1 MTAKTELS
9 GPKRRTRAELQ
20 QLVARIGSQIR
31 RLYHPAMSMFH
42 DPSWGIGELMNAKV
56 MELIYT
62 SAKIAKADAFID
74 SSFMNPLFQAWQD
87 VIRLNDDVSN
97 AVETYWWRAWTA
109 SVNGV
114 RLIYG
119 DDWWAMERYFVPL
132 TLAKS
137 AWGIPNLYALQYRGT
152 LGTEATGSIASGGY
166 PVDISQASFR
176 RVKAILDVYAH
187 APADKTQEPRV
198 DPVLQ
203 SAGRTYSEGPLKGFF
218 AAQTLNFGR
227 VLVTYGSQTAQL
239 TSVADSDV
247 SVPLPKGFL
256 VKEVSA
262 VGFDG
267 LRKEIPFKNR
277 AMMRYSALRTV
288 PTEFIVTRSTMQ
300 EAFVNQATR
309 VALTAGADAGW
320 YASTVQDGQ
329 ILYSVSP
336 RNLHELG
343 V

>member
-62 SAKIAKADAFID
+62 SAKKAKADAFID

-119 DDWWAMERYFVPL
+119 DD
-132 TLAKS
+132 
-137 AWGIPNLYALQYRGT
+137 
-152 LGTEATGSIASGGY
+152 
-166 PVDISQASFR
+166 
-176 RVKAILDVYAH
+176 
-187 APADKTQEPRV
+187 
-198 DPVLQ
+198 
-203 SAGRTYSEGPLKGFF
+203 
-218 AAQTLNFGR
+218 
-227 VLVTYGSQTAQL
+227 
-239 TSVADSDV
+239 
-247 SVPLPKGFL
+247 
-256 VKEVSA
+256 
-262 VGFDG
+262 
-267 LRKEIPFKNR
+267 
-277 AMMRYSALRTV
+277 
-288 PTEFIVTRSTMQ
+288 
-300 EAFVNQATR
+300 
-309 VALTAGADAGW
+309 
-320 YASTVQDGQ
+320 
-329 ILYSVSP
+329 
-336 RNLHELG
+336 
-343 V
+343 